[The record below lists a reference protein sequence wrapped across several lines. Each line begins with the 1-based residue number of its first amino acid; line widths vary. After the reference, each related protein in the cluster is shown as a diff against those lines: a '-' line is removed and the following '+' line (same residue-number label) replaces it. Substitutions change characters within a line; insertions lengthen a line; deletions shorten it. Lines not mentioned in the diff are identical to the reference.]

1 MSVSSI
7 VGANGLVPVQTT
19 AATTQVHLGQS
30 AQWRLPITA
39 ANPGVTKQYNTA
51 LSWTLTPS
59 AQFPDFY
66 QGVMD
71 ISGSLGVS
79 VSNAATTVGFA
90 VSDQSNA
97 GPSPNLLYTTD
108 ISLGALNA
116 VGVINGSSNQFRVP
130 LSNSFPYAFTTFPA
144 GQTQKL
150 YLNFWTSAPTQGNGT
165 AVTNATG
172 LTYTNTLTPST
183 LITDVI
189 GVIP

>member
-30 AQWRLPITA
+30 AQWKLPLTP
-39 ANPGVTKQYNTA
+39 ANPGVVKQYNTA

-79 VSNAATTVGFA
+79 VSNANTTVGFA

-97 GPSPNLLYTTD
+97 APSPNLLYTTD
-108 ISLGALNA
+108 ISLGPLNV
-116 VGVINGSSNQFRVP
+116 VGILNGLPNQYRVPISNQ
-130 LSNSFPYAFTTFPA
+130 FPYAFTTFPA
-144 GQTQKL
+144 GQPQKL
-150 YLNFWTSAPTQGNGT
+150 YLNYWTTAPTQGNGT
-165 AVTNATG
+165 AVTTSTG

-189 GVIP
+189 P